1 MAFVTGTPLLARS
14 SIASRSARCTRGNRV
29 ARMALPNALNDR
41 VFVRVD
47 EAKNETA
54 GGLVLTTKSDEK
66 QKTGTVI
73 SVGEGRYSSDGA
85 LEPMPVSPG
94 DHILWKDE
102 FGVETVEVDGE
113 NLLALRVFSIV
124 AKW

>member
-1 MAFVTGTPLLARS
+1 MARS
-14 SIASRSARCTRGNRV
+14 ATVNRSARCLRVNRV
-29 ARMALPNALNDR
+29 ARMALPCALNDR

-54 GGLVLTTKSDEK
+54 GGLVLSSASAEK
-66 QKTGTVI
+66 QKTGTVV

-85 LEPMPVSPG
+85 LEPMPVAPG
-94 DHILWKDE
+94 DHVLWKDE
-102 FGVETVEVDGE
+102 FGVENIEVDGE
-113 NLLALRVFSIV
+113 NLLALRVFSII